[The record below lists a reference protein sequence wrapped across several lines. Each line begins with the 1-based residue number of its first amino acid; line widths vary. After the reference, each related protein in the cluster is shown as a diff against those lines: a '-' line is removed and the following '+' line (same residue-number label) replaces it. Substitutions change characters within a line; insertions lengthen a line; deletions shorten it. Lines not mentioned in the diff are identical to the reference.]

1 MSLTGTLRGWARR
14 YGAEAAF
21 VGRVAVAAFL
31 PPGVNKLVE
40 AGLEAAFEYIQS
52 QPERSFDA
60 DGEEGLRQR
69 LASVGVDETKLSQ
82 LSELVSRVDGEGAV
96 VLGEA
101 SELSKAGQG
110 YEQAE
115 LRLRQLISSDPTLS
129 AMRASLEQV
138 SASLTR
144 LETQGEVL
152 IAGQAYQT
160 AAIEEMMQM
169 IHAIAAQVGT
179 SAPSLSIAQSP
190 SAQLAA
196 HFGLS
201 TTPVSGPHRSSQSA
215 SQSASSALDALG
227 SPPITSQ
234 DVPSINT
241 SASRDLVARFHE
253 LNKARA
259 HQAPS
264 ASTPSASDALS
275 ALTSPQPPTSSPS
288 QQEGELFEVGE
299 GRVALSLTE
308 VGAQPIK
315 VVKWICEAWSFSL
328 ADAIIATQSTPVTLR
343 RSNDFVS
350 LARAQRELSALGA
363 TLKLLT

>member
-40 AGLEAAFEYIQS
+40 SGLEAAFEYIQS

-69 LASVGVDETKLSQ
+69 LASVGVDETKLNQ

-96 VLGEA
+96 VLREA

-179 SAPSLSIAQSP
+179 SAPSPSIAQSP

-201 TTPVSGPHRSSQSA
+201 TAPINSPQSA
-215 SQSASSALDALG
+215 PQSASSALDALG
-227 SPPITSQ
+227 SPPTTSHNA
-234 DVPSINT
+234 PSINT

-253 LNKARA
+253 LNKARERR
-259 HQAPS
+259 APS
-264 ASTPSASDALS
+264 VSAPSASDALS
-275 ALTSPQPPTSSPS
+275 ALSAPQPSPSSPSQIS

-308 VGAQPIK
+308 VGTQPIK

-343 RSNDFVS
+343 RSDDFVS